1 MSGRGGGRGGGG
13 FRGGRGGGAR
23 GSLANVAWA
32 NDPTLKADMR
42 PSEVFPE
49 YVVPTAAPLTTREK
63 SQVSSYLLVCEQIH
77 SGPLYTQTRTWNVD
91 SDTPLRTYGQEQVNQ
106 RYGVK
111 NKATVDPFFSMPMY
125 SKRLERRERTLPD
138 LSARPFMKTLFPAEL
153 HDTLDGN
160 DGAGK
165 SGRGGA
171 GKKKVLTLSD
181 VHSLRTA
188 EDIFGR
194 NETEEERKKRLEAL
208 AKEEEDGDL
217 DAEDE
222 EGMEEEMDDEFE
234 DSDEGDYNAEAYF
247 DGNDYDD
254 YDEGDDGAEGIY

>member
-1 MSGRGGGRGGGG
+1 MSRGGGRGGGRGG
-13 FRGGRGGGAR
+13 RGGAR

-32 NDPTLKADMR
+32 NDPNIKADMR

-49 YVVPTAAPLTTREK
+49 YVVPRAAPLSVPEK
-63 SQVSSYLLVCEQIH
+63 AQVSSYLLFREQIH
-77 SGPLYTQTRTWNVD
+77 SGPLYTQIRTWNAEPD
-91 SDTPLRTYGQEQVNQ
+91 GPQRTYGQEQVNR

-111 NKATVDPFFSMPMY
+111 NKATVDPFFAMPMY
-125 SKRLERRERTLPD
+125 SKRLEPKERPLPD
-138 LSARPFMKTLFPAEL
+138 LSTRPFMKSFFPEEL
-153 HDTLDGN
+153 HATLDG
-160 DGAGK
+160 DDTAARSRGKGA
-165 SGRGGA
+165 
-171 GKKKVLTLSD
+171 KKKVLTLSD

-194 NETEEERKKRLEAL
+194 NETAEEQKRRLEAL
-208 AKEEEDGDL
+208 EKGEAG
-217 DAEDE
+217 EDE
-222 EGMEEEMDDEFE
+222 NDILDPDDEEMMEEEIDDEYE